1 MNYHALPFQPPL
13 RRLAV
18 ALLLSALP
26 WSVAAQSGLTNPSGG
41 GVANM
46 GYGASG
52 FGTGG
57 AMGGSGA
64 MGAGMGNV
72 PTAPFLSNG
81 PSQASGLTR
90 PMTPELGPANP
101 LTWRM
106 PLPALQ
112 KTEFQTFVEDAS
124 GQRLPLFG
132 YNLFE
137 SGAYTP
143 VQSVPVPGDYVLG
156 VGDEVQLRVWGSIDA
171 DLRLVID
178 RNGQVS
184 IPKAGTFTLSG
195 IKASDLNQVMR
206 AQMSRYF
213 NNFQLTASL
222 GQLRSLPIFVV
233 GQARKPGA
241 YNLSSL
247 STLISALFESG
258 GPAAT
263 GSLRNIQLIR
273 DNKTV
278 ARLDLY
284 KFITEGNTSADQR
297 LLPGD
302 VILIPPAGPRVAL
315 LGPLDNPAIYE
326 LAPGGE
332 ALGRLL
338 AYAGGT
344 SAMTNTTKVVL
355 ERLQTTAG
363 NQAPRTVEER
373 SMDASG
379 LQTTLRDG
387 DVVTLLKLRGEFDNA
402 VTLRGSVAQ
411 PLRHAFKPGMRV
423 SDLIPDRQ
431 ALIDPIYYRRKNAL
445 VQYERPKPVGR
456 EPDLRNLD
464 NARGIDTLLG
474 QDPRTASDE
483 RGLDPRLT
491 GNRLPPM
498 DPRSGAANAAQNEF
512 RSNADRGRGVDNRM
526 SEEPTVPVTQV
537 KNLFNE
543 INWDYAVIER
553 LEPQTLKPIV
563 IAFNLQ
569 KAVVDRD
576 PAANIELKA
585 GDVVTVFNVKD
596 IPVPANRRSLFV
608 RIGGEVNAPGMYQ
621 IQPGE
626 TLSQLLRRAGG
637 VTANAYIYGTVFTR
651 ETTRKQQQN
660 NLNQAVR
667 RFEAEMSGQAAALLQ
682 NSQDTDKAA
691 LMAQTQA
698 VQRQMLAKLQTLEAS
713 GRISLEIDPVRPA
726 FPELPLEDGDQITI
740 PERSGFISVFGAVLS
755 ESSFL
760 QRNTSNVRD
769 YLLRAGLTRDAD
781 DSAVM
786 VLRADG
792 SVESDAGRWFT
803 SLTGSV
809 MGKTLYPGD
818 AIFVPEKLD
827 RRSGY
832 VQFMTVAKDWTQ
844 LVYQMGIGAATLKT
858 LRQ

>member
-1 MNYHALPFQPPL
+1 MGAIPNAPWLTNGQSLP
-13 RRLAV
+13 
-18 ALLLSALP
+18 
-26 WSVAAQSGLTNPSGG
+26 SGL
-41 GVANM
+41 V
-46 GYGASG
+46 
-52 FGTGG
+52 
-57 AMGGSGA
+57 
-64 MGAGMGNV
+64 
-72 PTAPFLSNG
+72 
-81 PSQASGLTR
+81 R
-90 PMTPELGPANP
+90 PMTPDFGQGTAYTLR
-101 LTWRM
+101 T
-106 PLPALQ
+106 PLPPLQ
-112 KTEFQTFVEDAS
+112 KTEFQSFVEDAS
-124 GQRLPLFG
+124 GQRLSLFG
-132 YNLFE
+132 YNLFD
-137 SGAYTP
+137 SGVYTP
-143 VQSVPVPGDYVLG
+143 AQSVPVPGDYVLG

-195 IKASDLNQVMR
+195 IKASELSNVLR
-206 AQMSRYF
+206 SQMSRYY

-241 YNLSSL
+241 YTLSSL

-273 DNKTV
+273 DNKTI

-284 KFITEGNTSADQR
+284 KFVTEGNTSADQR

-315 LGPLDNPAIYE
+315 LGPLDNPAIFE

-344 SAMTNTTKVVL
+344 SAMTNTNKVVI
-355 ERLQTTAG
+355 ERLQTGVG
-363 NQAPRTVEER
+363 NQAPRTVEEKT
-373 SMDASG
+373 MDANG

-387 DVVTLLKLRGEFDNA
+387 DVVTLLKLRSEFDNA

-445 VQYERPKPVGR
+445 VQYERARPWGRDQDFNNQNPYTARQQDPKN
-456 EPDLRNLD
+456 PDS
-464 NARGIDTLLG
+464 ARGTDPRMGL
-474 QDPRTASDE
+474 DPRTTSDE
-483 RGLDPRLT
+483 RGNDLRGNGDNRFVPQDPRL
-491 GNRLPPM
+491 GN
-498 DPRSGAANAAQNEF
+498 SAQNEF
-512 RSNADRGRGVDNRM
+512 RTNAERGRGSDNR
-526 SEEPTVPVTQV
+526 SGEEPAAPLTQV

-553 LEPQTLKPIV
+553 LEPQALKPTV

-569 KAVVDRD
+569 KAVVERD
-576 PAANIELKA
+576 PSANIELKA

-637 VTANAYIYGTVFTR
+637 VTSNAYIYGTVFAR
-651 ETTRKQQQN
+651 ETTRKQQQS

-667 RFEAEMSGQAAALLQ
+667 RYEAEMSGQASALLQ
-682 NSQDTDKAA
+682 NSQDSDKAA

-698 VQRQMLAKLQTLEAS
+698 AQRQMLAKLQTLEAS

-726 FPELPLEDGDQITI
+726 LPDLPLEDGDQITI
-740 PERSGFISVFGAVLS
+740 PERSGFVSVFGAVLS

-760 QRNTSNVRD
+760 QRNTSSVRD
-769 YLLRAGLTRDAD
+769 YLLRAGVTRDAD
-781 DSAVM
+781 ESAVM

-803 SLTGSV
+803 SLAGGV
-809 MGKTLYPGD
+809 MGKPLYPGD

-832 VQFMTVAKDWTQ
+832 IQFMTAAKDWTQ
-844 LVYQMGIGAATLKT
+844 LIYQMGIGAAAIKT

>member
-1 MNYHALPFQPPL
+1 MNNHALPFQPPL

-18 ALLLSALP
+18 ALMLSALP
-26 WSVAAQSGLTNPSGG
+26 WSVAAQSGLTNQPGG

-726 FPELPLEDGDQITI
+726 LPELPLEDGDQITI

>member
-1 MNYHALPFQPPL
+1 
-13 RRLAV
+13 
-18 ALLLSALP
+18 
-26 WSVAAQSGLTNPSGG
+26 
-41 GVANM
+41 M
-46 GYGASG
+46 G
-52 FGTGG
+52 T
-57 AMGGSGA
+57 M
-64 MGAGMGNV
+64 

-81 PSQASGLTR
+81 QSQPSGLVR
-90 PMTPELGPANP
+90 PMTPELGQGNAYT
-101 LTWRM
+101 LRM
-106 PLPALQ
+106 PLPQLQ
-112 KTEFQTFVEDAS
+112 KTEFQSFVEDAS

-132 YNLFE
+132 YNLFD
-137 SGAYTP
+137 SGVYTP

-171 DLRLVID
+171 DLRLVVD

-195 IKASDLNQVMR
+195 VKASELSNVLR
-206 AQMSRYF
+206 SHMSRYY

-241 YNLSSL
+241 YTLSSL

-315 LGPLDNPAIYE
+315 LGPLDNPAIFE

-344 SAMTNTTKVVL
+344 SAMTNTNKVVI
-355 ERLQTTAG
+355 ERLQTG
-363 NQAPRTVEER
+363 VVNQAPRTVEEKT
-373 SMDASG
+373 MDANG
-379 LQTTLRDG
+379 LQSPLRDG
-387 DVVTLLKLRGEFDNA
+387 DVVTLLKLRSEFDNA

-411 PLRHAFKPGMRV
+411 PLRHAFKPGMRI
-423 SDLIPDRQ
+423 SALIPDRQ
-431 ALIDPIYYRRKNAL
+431 ALIDPIDYRRKNAL
-445 VQYERPKPVGR
+445 VQDERARPGGR
-456 EPDLRNLD
+456 DQDESNRNQFLGRSQDTRNPDNTRSP
-464 NARGIDTLLG
+464 
-474 QDPRTASDE
+474 DPRA
-483 RGLDPRLT
+483 GLDPRLNTEERGNDSRGT
-491 GNRLPPM
+491 GDNRFAPL
-498 DPRSGAANAAQNEF
+498 DPRMGNQAQNEF
-512 RSNADRGRGVDNRM
+512 RSNTDRGRGADNNRW
-526 SEEPTVPVTQV
+526 SDEPTAPLTQV

-553 LEPQTLKPIV
+553 LEPQALKPTV

-569 KAVVDRD
+569 KAVIERD
-576 PAANIELKA
+576 PGANIELKA

-608 RIGGEVNAPGMYQ
+608 RIGGEVNAPGLYQ
-621 IQPGE
+621 IQAGE

-637 VTANAYIYGTVFTR
+637 VTSNAYVYGTVFAR
-651 ETTRKQQQN
+651 EATRKQQQS

-667 RFEAEMSGQAAALLQ
+667 RFEAEMSGQSAALLQ

-698 VQRQMLAKLQTLEAS
+698 AQRQMLAKLQTLEAS
-713 GRISLEIDPVRPA
+713 GRISLEIDPVKPA
-726 FPELPLEDGDQITI
+726 LPDLPLEDGDQITI
-740 PERSGFISVFGAVLS
+740 PERSGFVSVFGAVLS

-760 QRNTSNVRD
+760 QRNTSSVRD

-781 DSAVM
+781 ESAVM

-792 SVESDAGRWFT
+792 SVESDAGRWF
-803 SLTGSV
+803 SNLTGGV
-809 MGKTLYPGD
+809 MVKPLYPGD

-832 VQFMTVAKDWTQ
+832 VQFMTAAKDWTQ
-844 LVYQMGIGAATLKT
+844 LIYQMGIGAAAIKT

>member
-1 MNYHALPFQPPL
+1 MNTHALPFSTPL
-13 RRLAV
+13 RRLAA

-26 WSVAAQSGLTNPSGG
+26 WSVGAQSGLTNNAGSGA
-41 GVANM
+41 ANM
-46 GYGASG
+46 GGGSSG

-64 MGAGMGNV
+64 MGTGMGNV

-81 PSQASGLTR
+81 QSQPTGLTR
-90 PMTPELGPANP
+90 PMTPELGAANP
-101 LTWRM
+101 FTWRM

-137 SGAYTP
+137 SGVYTP

-195 IKASDLNQVMR
+195 IKAAELSNVMR
-206 AQMSRYF
+206 SQMSRYY

-241 YNLSSL
+241 YTLSSL

-355 ERLQTTAG
+355 ERLQTNAG

-373 SMDASG
+373 SMDANG

-445 VQYERPKPVGR
+445 VQYERPRPVGR
-456 EPDLRNLD
+456 EPDLRNPD

-474 QDPRTASDE
+474 QDPRTVNDE

-491 GNRLPPM
+491 GNRVPPM
-498 DPRSGAANAAQNEF
+498 DPRSGAGNAMQNEF

-526 SEEPTVPVTQV
+526 SEEPTVPLTQV

-553 LEPQTLKPIV
+553 LEPQALKPIV

-713 GRISLEIDPVRPA
+713 GRISLEIDPLRPA
-726 FPELPLEDGDQITI
+726 LPELPLEDGDQITI

-760 QRNTSNVRD
+760 QRNTSSVRD

-809 MGKTLYPGD
+809 MGKALYPGD

-844 LVYQMGIGAATLKT
+844 LIYQMGIGAATLKT

>member
-1 MNYHALPFQPPL
+1 
-13 RRLAV
+13 
-18 ALLLSALP
+18 
-26 WSVAAQSGLTNPSGG
+26 
-41 GVANM
+41 M
-46 GYGASG
+46 G
-52 FGTGG
+52 T
-57 AMGGSGA
+57 M
-64 MGAGMGNV
+64 
-72 PTAPFLSNG
+72 PTAPLLTNG
-81 PSQASGLTR
+81 QSQPSGLVR
-90 PMTPELGPANP
+90 PMSPEIGQANAYT
-101 LTWRM
+101 LRM
-106 PLPALQ
+106 PLPPLQ
-112 KTEFQTFVEDAS
+112 KTEFQSFVEDAS
-124 GQRLPLFG
+124 GQRLTLFG
-132 YNLFE
+132 YNLFD
-137 SGAYTP
+137 SGVFTP

-171 DLRLVID
+171 DLRLVVD

-195 IKASDLNQVMR
+195 TKASELSNVLR
-206 AQMSRYF
+206 AHMSRYF

-241 YNLSSL
+241 YTLSSL

-263 GSLRNIQLIR
+263 GSLRNIQLVR

-315 LGPLDNPAIYE
+315 LGPLDNQAIFE

-344 SAMTNTTKVVL
+344 SAMTNTSKVVI
-355 ERLQTTAG
+355 ERLQAGVG
-363 NQAPRTVEER
+363 NQAPRTVEEK
-373 SMDASG
+373 SLDANG
-379 LQTTLRDG
+379 LQSTLRDG
-387 DVVTLLKLRGEFDNA
+387 DVVTLLKLRSEFDNA

-445 VQYERPKPVGR
+445 VQFERARPWGR
-456 EPDLRNLD
+456 DQEEKENAKNPPWGRSVDTRNPDN
-464 NARGIDTLLG
+464 NRGN
-474 QDPRTASDE
+474 DPRA
-483 RGLDPRLT
+483 GLDPRFISEERGNDPRGT
-491 GNRLPPM
+491 GENRLTPF
-498 DPRSGAANAAQNEF
+498 DPRMGNPAQNEF
-512 RSNADRGRGVDNRM
+512 RPNTERSRGTDNTRW
-526 SEEPTVPVTQV
+526 SDEPTAPLTQV

-553 LEPQTLKPIV
+553 LEPQALKPTV

-569 KAVVDRD
+569 KAVIERD
-576 PAANIELKA
+576 PGANIELKA

-608 RIGGEVNAPGMYQ
+608 RIGGEVNAPGLYQ
-621 IQPGE
+621 IQAGE

-637 VTANAYIYGTVFTR
+637 ITANAYVYGTVFAR
-651 ETTRKQQQN
+651 ESTRKQQQS

-667 RFEAEMSGQAAALLQ
+667 RFEAEMSGQSAALLQ
-682 NSQDTDKAA
+682 NTQDTDKAA
-691 LMAQTQA
+691 LLAQTQA
-698 VQRQMLAKLQTLEAS
+698 AQRQMLAKLQTLEAS
-713 GRISLEIDPVRPA
+713 GRISLEIDPVRPSL
-726 FPELPLEDGDQITI
+726 PDLPLEDGDQITI
-740 PERSGFISVFGAVLS
+740 PERSGFVSVFGAVLT

-760 QRNTSNVRD
+760 QRNTLSVRD

-803 SLTGSV
+803 SLSGGV
-809 MGKTLYPGD
+809 MGKPLYPGD
-818 AIFVPEKLD
+818 AVFVPEKLD
-827 RRSGY
+827 RRTGY
-832 VQFMTVAKDWTQ
+832 IQFMTAAKDWTQ

>member
-1 MNYHALPFQPPL
+1 MKIQALYYPF
-13 RRLAV
+13 RAF
-18 ALLLSALP
+18 ALTFLLSTLY
-26 WSVAAQSGLTNPSGG
+26 WSVCAQSGLANNSASGG
-41 GVANM
+41 LGSGSTLGTPGVA
-46 GYGASG
+46 G
-52 FGTGG
+52 GG
-57 AMGGSGA
+57 A
-64 MGAGMGNV
+64 GAGMGNL
-72 PTAPFLSNG
+72 PAAPWLGNG
-81 PSQASGLTR
+81 QSQPSGLIR
-90 PMTPELGPANP
+90 PITPELGAGNP
-101 LTWRM
+101 YILRT

-112 KTEFQTFVEDAS
+112 KTEFQAFVEDAS

-137 SGAYTP
+137 GGAYTP
-143 VQSVPVPGDYVLG
+143 VQNVPVPGDYVLG

-195 IKASDLNQVMR
+195 IKASELSNVLR
-206 AQMSRYF
+206 SQMSRYF

-241 YNLSSL
+241 YTLSSL

-273 DNKTV
+273 DNKTIV
-278 ARLDLY
+278 RLDLY

-344 SAMTNTTKVVL
+344 SAMTNTNKLVL
-355 ERLQTTAG
+355 ERLQTGAG
-363 NQAPRTVEER
+363 NQAPRTVEEH
-373 SMDASG
+373 SMDANG
-379 LQTTLRDG
+379 LQTALRDG
-387 DVVTLLKLRGEFDNA
+387 DVVTLLKLRSEFDNA

-431 ALIDPIYYRRKNAL
+431 ALVDPIYYRRKNAL
-445 VQYERPKPVGR
+445 VQFERTRPVGR
-456 EPDLRNLD
+456 EQDFYNQSGYTGRP
-464 NARGIDTLLG
+464 
-474 QDPRTASDE
+474 QDPRNPE
-483 RGLDPRLT
+483 GLRAT
-491 GNRLPPM
+491 
-498 DPRSGAANAAQNEF
+498 DPRSMGDDRGNDAANGDNRLSRSDLRLGAAAQNEF
-512 RSNADRGRGVDNRM
+512 RSSADRARGIDNRM
-526 SEEPTVPVTQV
+526 SEEPSVPLTQV

-553 LEPQTLKPIV
+553 LEPQALKPTV

-569 KAVVDRD
+569 KAVVERD
-576 PAANIELKA
+576 PVANVELKA

-651 ETTRKQQQN
+651 ENTRKQQQI

-667 RFEAEMSGQAAALLQ
+667 RFEAEMTGQSAALLQ
-682 NSQDTDKAA
+682 NTQDTDKAA
-691 LMAQTQA
+691 LLAQTQA
-698 VQRQMLAKLQTLEAS
+698 AQRQMLAKLQTLEAS
-713 GRISLEIDPVRPA
+713 GRISLEIDPLRPA
-726 FPELPLEDGDQITI
+726 LPDLPLEDGDQITI
-740 PERSGFISVFGAVLS
+740 PERSGFVSVFGAVLS

-760 QRNTSNVRD
+760 QRNNSSVRD
-769 YLLRAGLTRDAD
+769 YLLRAGMTRDAD
-781 DSAVM
+781 DNAVM

-792 SVESDAGRWFT
+792 SVESDAGRWFS
-803 SLTGSV
+803 SLAGGV
-809 MGKTLYPGD
+809 MTRPLYPGD

-827 RRSGY
+827 RRTGY
-832 VQFMTVAKDWTQ
+832 VQFISAAKDWTQ
-844 LVYQMGIGAATLKT
+844 LIYQLGIGAAALKT